1 MIQLD
6 SLDNKFQASVS
17 FLSALEVA
25 EELPQ
30 WAFTWTFRIQIQLI
44 VFVQQALYWESFPYF
59 KFIYLNSSVNI
70 RKIRI
75 LFLKKVAIWN

>member
-6 SLDNKFQASVS
+6 SLENKASVS
-17 FLSALEVA
+17 FLSALEIA

-44 VFVQQALYWESFPYF
+44 VFVQQALYWEPFPYP
-59 KFIYLNSSVNI
+59 KFIYPNSSVKV

-75 LFLKKVAIWN
+75 LFCKNVVIWN